1 MLVFLPRGGRQA
13 GRVGGGLREVRGV
26 FTARFHEV
34 LGLEQA
40 REKASGVLQSRPGFP
55 TRNVHAFSWDWFYCG
70 FPAPSQH
77 G

>member
-1 MLVFLPRGGRQA
+1 M
-13 GRVGGGLREVRGV
+13 

-55 TRNVHAFSWDWFYCG
+55 TRNVHAFSRDCFYCG